1 MKPSIENDEIKT
13 LYQHVKLTE
22 EEINQYGIFKHLLPD
37 ELEELKGTVFN
48 LSLLLLKLDAY
59 EPT

>member
-1 MKPSIENDEIKT
+1 MNPVNENDEIRT

-22 EEINQYGIFKHLLPD
+22 EEIHQHEIFKHLQQ
-37 ELEELKGTVFN
+37 EEMEELKGIIFN

>member
-22 EEINQYGIFKHLLPD
+22 EEINQYEIFKYLLPD
-37 ELEELKGTVFN
+37 EMEELKGTVFN